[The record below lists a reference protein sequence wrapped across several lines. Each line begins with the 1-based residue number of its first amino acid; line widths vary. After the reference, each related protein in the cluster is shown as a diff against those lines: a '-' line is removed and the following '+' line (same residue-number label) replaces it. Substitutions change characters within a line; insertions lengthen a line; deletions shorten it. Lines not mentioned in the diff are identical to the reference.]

1 MSKIELNIIDMAG
14 NRFALPLPHGKPLHD
29 LIPAIVTMLDLTN
42 FDIEG
47 QSLHYQLFSPRLQ
60 RVLSLN
66 GTLYSNGILAG
77 DGLWI
82 VPCHTSREL
91 EFELLDEPNPGARI
105 AIPEQPRVTI
115 GRGPENDIAIRHPA
129 VSRQHGELI
138 WQDGLHIYRDLN
150 SANGSYINN
159 QIVTEPMPIATGSIL
174 NLGEAVRLVYQPIR
188 HPAPS
193 TATSSTSSNT
203 DRMSTSLNPLPRG
216 IVYMSYAPS
225 DLSLTTG
232 LVNYLRGT
240 NFHIFWDQEIPTG
253 SNLQEAMLTG
263 LKLADAMVVIL
274 TPEAVAT
281 QMLVDQWHEFVLMR
295 KPMIG
300 VIYSPCTVPNF
311 FENSALI
318 EFQGDF
324 NHLCNEVVVA
334 LNQFLR

>member
-14 NRFALPLPHGKPLHD
+14 NRFALPLPHGKPLMA

-42 FDIEG
+42 VDSDG
-47 QSLHYQLFSPRLQ
+47 LNLHYQLFSPRLQ

-77 DGLWI
+77 DGLRI
-82 VPCHTSREL
+82 VPVHSSRQL
-91 EFELLDEPNPGARI
+91 EFEVLDEPTPGVRI

-138 WQDGLHIYRDLN
+138 WQDGIHIYRDLN

-188 HPAPS
+188 KPASQGIYPS
-193 TATSSTSSNT
+193 VSTNT

-216 IVYMSYAPS
+216 IIYLSYEVG
-225 DLSLTTG
+225 DLSVVTG
-232 LVNYLRGT
+232 LVNQLRAA
-240 NFHIFWDQEIPTG
+240 NFHIFWDQEIPPG

-263 LKLADAMVVIL
+263 LKLSDAMVVIL

-281 QMLVDQWHEFVLMR
+281 QMLVDQWHEFILMR

-300 VIYSPCTVPNF
+300 VIYTPCHVPTF
-311 FENSALI
+311 FEKSALI

-324 NHLCNEVVVA
+324 NHLCNEITTA
-334 LNQFLR
+334 LNRIIH